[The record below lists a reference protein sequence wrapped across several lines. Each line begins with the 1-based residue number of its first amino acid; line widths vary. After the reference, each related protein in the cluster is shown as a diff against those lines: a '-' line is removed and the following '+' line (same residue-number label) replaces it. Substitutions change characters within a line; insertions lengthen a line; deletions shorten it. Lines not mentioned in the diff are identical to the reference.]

1 MKTITAIAAFAALI
15 PAISLATPV
24 NINTANAEEIAAAL
38 QGIGPSKARAIVEYR
53 EAYGAFSRADEIVF
67 VRGIGEAT
75 YLMNQ
80 ADILVE

>member
-24 NINTANAEEIAAAL
+24 NINSADAEEIAAAL

-80 ADILVE
+80 DDILVE

>member
-1 MKTITAIAAFAALI
+1 MKAITSIAAFAALI

-24 NINTANAEEIAAAL
+24 NINTADADEIAAAL
-38 QGIGPSKARAIVEYR
+38 QGIGPNKAQAIVNYR

-75 YLMNQ
+75 YQMNQ
-80 ADILVE
+80 SDILVE